1 MGFYRKNIG
10 DAQQIVRLVVGIGGA
25 AAAWLWLAA
34 PFSYLGMA
42 AGLAFAVTGLVGY
55 CPACAVAGINTRK

>member
-10 DAQQIVRLVVGIGGA
+10 GAQQIVRLVLGVGA
-25 AAAWLWLAA
+25 AVAAWLWLVA
-34 PFSYLGMA
+34 PLSYLGMA
-42 AGLAFAVTGLVGY
+42 AGLAFAATGLVGY

>member
-10 DAQQIVRLVVGIGGA
+10 GAQQIVRLVIGVGGA
-25 AAAWLWLAA
+25 IGALIWLAA
-34 PFSYLGMA
+34 PLAYLGVV
-42 AGLAFAVTGLVGY
+42 AGLAFAITGLVGY